1 MRFPAVCLSRAFL
14 EQRPG
19 RGEERGT
26 VAALSRGISGKGRQ
40 EDGGQERGLGRLPSQ
55 SSAPSPAP
63 ASGGME
69 GEGGTGGRGRPEQ
82 GGPPPASTT
91 YVLLPNF
98 PSRLCARDPG
108 LHINKTME
116 FLFLLLINYIIQ
128 TLKHL

>member
-55 SSAPSPAP
+55 SSGPRQLLPRVGWRAR
-63 ASGGME
+63 E
-69 GEGGTGGRGRPEQ
+69 DRGGRGRPEQ
-82 GGPPPASTT
+82 GGPPPGSTT

-98 PSRLCARDPG
+98 LSRLCARDPG